1 MNYIERIHD
10 ASTGEIIER
19 EYTKAEMDE
28 SKTNE
33 AKFKAESDAAIATEN
48 AKIAL
53 FEKLGLT
60 PEEAQLLLS

>member
-10 ASTGEIIER
+10 ASTGEIVER

-28 SKTNE
+28 SKANE
-33 AKFKAESDAAIATEN
+33 ARLKAESDAAIATEN

-60 PEEAQLLLS
+60 ADEAALLLS